1 MYNITTTTCLM
12 FVDSSNA
19 NDASFL
25 KVFLIECEAFS
36 VSEAVWPVVLI
47 LRWIANH
54 KKHLENV

>member
-1 MYNITTTTCLM
+1 MYNITATTCLM

-25 KVFLIECEAFS
+25 KVFLAECEAFS
-36 VSEAVWPVVLI
+36 VSEAVGQVVLF

-54 KKHLENV
+54 QKHLENF